1 MSVRE
6 AEVIARALVEAKGK
20 SVVFT
25 GAGISTESGI
35 PDFRGPQ
42 GLWTRDPKA
51 QERATLE
58 YFLSHP
64 DEGWQRFV
72 ERFYL
77 TLVNAKPNPAHYAIA
92 ELEALGLV
100 EAVITQNVDCLH
112 QKAGSKRVIELHGR
126 FDQVQCLRC
135 GFRDGIEKHVSSF
148 KKNGSAPK
156 CPKCKSV
163 LKPAVVYF
171 GERLPEDELSQAL
184 ALANSCKVMLVVG
197 SSLVVY
203 PAAWIPEIA
212 IRRGAKLFIVNITPT
227 HMDSYAELVIR
238 ERAGVFLPMVAEYA
252 KQMLKSK

>member
-1 MSVRE
+1 MSMRE

-42 GLWTRDPKA
+42 GLWNMISP
-51 QERATLE
+51 QVVTLE
-58 YFLSHP
+58 YFLKRP
-64 DEGWQRFV
+64 DESWWMYT
-72 ERFYL
+72 EMFYP
-77 TLVNAKPNPAHYAIA
+77 TLANAKPNPAHYAIA

-126 FDQVQCLRC
+126 FDQVQCLKC
-135 GFRDGIEKHVSSF
+135 GFRDDIEKYVSEF
-148 KKNGSAPK
+148 MRTKIAPK
-156 CPKCKSV
+156 CPNCGFV

-171 GERLPEDELSQAL
+171 GERLPEDELEEAFAL
-184 ALANSCKVMLVVG
+184 AHSCRVVLVVG

-212 IRRGAKLFIVNITPT
+212 IQRGAKLFIVNITPT
-227 HMDSYAELVIR
+227 RLDSYAELVVR
-238 ERAGVFLPMVAEYA
+238 ERAGVFLPTVVEHV
-252 KQMLKSK
+252 KQILKLK

>member
-1 MSVRE
+1 MGVYE

-42 GLWTRDPKA
+42 GLWNMISP
-51 QERATLE
+51 QVVTLE
-58 YFLSHP
+58 YFLKRP
-64 DEGWQRFV
+64 DESWWMYT
-72 ERFYL
+72 EMFYP
-77 TLVNAKPNPAHYAIA
+77 TLANAKPNPAHYAIA

-135 GFRDGIEKHVSSF
+135 GFRDDIEKYVSEF
-148 KKNGSAPK
+148 MRTKIAPK
-156 CPKCKSV
+156 CPNCGFV

-171 GERLPEDELSQAL
+171 GERLPEDELEEAFAL
-184 ALANSCKVMLVVG
+184 AHSCRVVLVVG

-212 IRRGAKLFIVNITPT
+212 IQRGAKLFIVNITPT
-227 HMDSYAELVIR
+227 RLDSYAELVVR
-238 ERAGVFLPMVAEYA
+238 ERAGVFLPTVVEHV
-252 KQMLKSK
+252 KQILKLK

>member
-1 MSVRE
+1 MGMRE

-42 GLWTRDPKA
+42 GLWNMISP
-51 QERATLE
+51 QVVTLE
-58 YFLSHP
+58 YFLKRP
-64 DEGWQRFV
+64 DESWWMYT
-72 ERFYL
+72 EMFYP
-77 TLVNAKPNPAHYAIA
+77 TLANAKPNPAHYAIA
-92 ELEALGLV
+92 ELESLGLV
-100 EAVITQNVDCLH
+100 EAVITQNVDRLH

-126 FDQVQCLRC
+126 FDQVQCLKC

-212 IRRGAKLFIVNITPT
+212 IQRGAKLFIVNITPT
-227 HMDSYAELVIR
+227 HMDSYAELVIK

>member
-1 MSVRE
+1 MGMRE

-51 QERATLE
+51 QERATLD

-100 EAVITQNVDCLH
+100 EAVITQNIDRLH

-135 GFRDGIEKHVSSF
+135 GFRDDIEKYVSEF
-148 KKNGSAPK
+148 MKTKTAPK
-156 CPKCKSV
+156 CPNCGFV

-171 GERLPEDELSQAL
+171 GERLPEDELEEAFAL
-184 ALANSCKVMLVVG
+184 AHSCRVILVVG

-212 IRRGAKLFIVNITPT
+212 IQRGAKLFIVNITPT
-227 HMDSYAELVIR
+227 RLDSYAELVVR
-238 ERAGVFLPMVAEYA
+238 ERAGVFLPTVVEHV
-252 KQMLKSK
+252 KQILKLK